1 MSGRTYA
8 HQLDAKNRMRIPAK
22 MREELGQNYT
32 IMAGSNKCL
41 YVYPEKKAE
50 KIISKL
56 RTINPF
62 DEKKQA
68 AARKLLSLTWQ
79 AEEDKQGRILI
90 PEHIRKA
97 AHIEKN
103 LVILNNLSGIEIW
116 AEEEWNKFMS
126 EEEDYDAMLAN
137 IDKLMQEVE

>member
-1 MSGRTYA
+1 MAGRSYA

-50 KIISKL
+50 KIIAKL

-90 PEHIRKA
+90 PENIREHA
-97 AHIEKN
+97 AISKNVLLFYGPSCIE
-103 LVILNNLSGIEIW
+103 LW
-116 AEEEWNKFMS
+116 AEDVWNDYISKVDLSCLADVF
-126 EEEDYDAMLAN
+126 EDSNDN
-137 IDKLMQEVE
+137 E

>member
-90 PEHIRKA
+90 PENIR
-97 AHIEKN
+97 AHAEISKNVLLFYGPSCIE
-103 LVILNNLSGIEIW
+103 LW
-116 AEEEWNKFMS
+116 AEDVWT
-126 EEEDYDAMLAN
+126 DYISKVDLSCLADVFEN
-137 IDKLMQEVE
+137 SDDNE